1 MRYSSSFLVN
11 LFSFFVLLVGAVI
24 VFFSWELGLAV
35 MLSSMGVA
43 CLSRYR
49 ILQTGFAGSLAV
61 IPALLIFLYIYGA
74 ADRDAPVYSVNVS
87 PTAWAIIAVGTA
99 ALILGLWF
107 GGGSPQLNPKLG
119 RLSFSGSE
127 LFFWV
132 GVGAIV
138 LSAVNYATGDI
149 ALLSDDINRTRFSG
163 NYGVLAQ
170 FWALIHPVTQVSV
183 IVFLLKLQ
191 QRRVDLR
198 WTLLGVLSAI
208 SLILTGGRSLIA
220 ISLIAFGVLLLEI
233 KRPRLRVVLLA
244 MAVGLVA
251 FGAVGQLRATSMPF
265 STSARSYSAA
275 QGLESWIQTT
285 DSSMQTGPRVLTLAI
300 YHLHG
305 KSLNGQFLTGDLP
318 YVRGSSITGS
328 DRLVTGLL
336 GRDTNVVGGLPP
348 TIFGGLYLDF
358 AWVGVI
364 VGALLV
370 GLLLTV
376 SRRLV
381 FRTPSLP
388 TVVWFSYF
396 AAYVLISGY
405 SYLSLR
411 PSWIVVLLMCVAAN
425 FFSREA
431 DDPHSAHL
439 EVQEVSGRGRASFI

>member
-1 MRYSSSFLVN
+1 MRYSSVFLVN
-11 LFSFFVLLVGAVI
+11 LFSFFVFVVGAVI

-35 MLSSMGVA
+35 MLASMGVA
-43 CLSRYR
+43 CVSRYR
-49 ILQTGFAGSLAV
+49 ISRTGFAGSLAV
-61 IPALLIFLYIYGA
+61 IPALLIFVYVYGA
-74 ADRDAPVYSVNVS
+74 ADRDAPVYFVNVS
-87 PTAWAIIAVGTA
+87 PTAWAIIAAGSA
-99 ALILGLWF
+99 ALILGLWL
-107 GGGSPQLNPKLG
+107 GGGSRQPEPKLG

-132 GVGAIV
+132 GVAAIV
-138 LSAVNYATGDI
+138 LSTVNYATGDI

-163 NYGVLAQ
+163 NYGVLGQ

-191 QRRVDLR
+191 QRRIDLR
-198 WTLLGVLSAI
+198 WTLLGIFSAI

-233 KRPRLRVVLLA
+233 KRPRIQVVLLA
-244 MAVGLVA
+244 MVVGLVA
-251 FGAVGQLRATSMPF
+251 FGAIGQLRTTSLSF
-265 STSARSYSAA
+265 SAPPRTYSST
-275 QGLESWIQTT
+275 QGLESWIRTT
-285 DSSMQTGPRVLTLAI
+285 DLSMQTGPRVLTLAI

-305 KSLNGQFLTGDLP
+305 KSLNGQFLVGDLP
-318 YVRGSSITGS
+318 YLRGSSVTGS

-348 TIFGGLYLDF
+348 TFFGGLYLDF

-388 TVVWFSYF
+388 AVVWFSYF

-411 PSWIVVLLMCVAAN
+411 PSWIVVLLMCIAAK

-439 EVQEVSGRGRASFI
+439 EVQEVSGRGRASLI